1 MMAYFRQSGKKI
13 IGYCSGG
20 AEKELYFALG
30 NYSLSPGYRDIE
42 FEEEKGLAS
51 TIFGSCPL

>member
-1 MMAYFRQSGKKI
+1 MAYFRQSGKKI

-30 NYSLSPGYRDIE
+30 
-42 FEEEKGLAS
+42 EKN
-51 TIFGSCPL
+51 C

>member
-1 MMAYFRQSGKKI
+1 MMAYYRQSGKKI

-30 NYSLSPGYRDIE
+30 ESESHIYYSS
-42 FEEEKGLAS
+42 S
-51 TIFGSCPL
+51 

>member
-1 MMAYFRQSGKKI
+1 MMSYFRQSGKKI

-30 NYSLSPGYRDIE
+30 VYVFCFVELFIKIISALSCLELLECLVI
-42 FEEEKGLAS
+42 K
-51 TIFGSCPL
+51 